1 MELKYRRLTQEEL
14 QEMEK
19 EFIDF
24 LVINGISSDEWLVL
38 KEQNNEKVE
47 KIIDLFSEAVLETVY
62 RKVSYLEHVS
72 AREVLVFHASS
83 ASIQLVGLSAKKEHI
98 DFTTLSRS
106 RWQNKDFVNSVQVLF
121 SQKEYV
127 KQREVELFELVEN
140 GAQVTDGN
148 LFKQLSLLYASTL
161 T

>member
-83 ASIQLVGLSAKKEHI
+83 ASIQL
-98 DFTTLSRS
+98 
-106 RWQNKDFVNSVQVLF
+106 
-121 SQKEYV
+121 
-127 KQREVELFELVEN
+127 
-140 GAQVTDGN
+140 
-148 LFKQLSLLYASTL
+148 
-161 T
+161 